1 MGARRLTLARAAE
14 RIDAQRVGFHAQ
26 DRLAE
31 ARLVA
36 REQLERAIRGAPL
49 NVAADLR
56 QERELFTELP
66 RQLGVR
72 PAGREVADVYV
83 RGRIVGYDDV
93 ARNYT
98 PGGANQPSQVVEHE
112 VQVSIAIQLIDTKR
126 NVILWE
132 SSRLTGRGTYN
143 LASQTFEDGRAVAI
157 QDLTRQIV
165 DGAQSQW

>member
-1 MGARRLTLARAAE
+1 MRHSLPLLLGLL
-14 RIDAQRVGFHAQ
+14 IVGGCNYGFRGGGGFPASIRTIYIEPFENETVQ
-26 DRLAE
+26 FELQE
-31 ARLVA
+31 LVY
-36 REQLERAIRGAPL
+36 Q
-49 NVAADLR
+49 
-56 QERELFTELP
+56 ELFTELP

-132 SSRLTGRGTYN
+132 SSRLTGRGSYH
-143 LASQTFEDGRAVAI
+143 LASQTYVDGRAVAI
-157 QDLTRQIV
+157 AELTRQIV